1 MTSSKREKQKIQ
13 TLMRIKESALW
24 MFAQHGFSISIAKIA
39 EHAGISKQALM
50 YHYPSKSK
58 LLEAVMDDIESSSFS
73 SLMEFFSL
81 LLQPQAK
88 IETNTKQLEK
98 IIRLFIEQNLWAV
111 LFLRLVLE
119 NQASYLPHSFQAHHI
134 TIIKELEKRQ
144 SEGEIKQEIDVA
156 ATFTNMNMLLLTT
169 LATAQSQTS
178 VSDELGIT
186 AEVWLKR
193 RVFAIFS
200 MYRSTLFPH

>member
-1 MTSSKREKQKIQ
+1 MTSGKREKQKLQ
-13 TLMRIKESALW
+13 TLIRIKESALW

-39 EHAGISKQALM
+39 DHAGISKQALM

-58 LLEAVMDDIESSSFS
+58 LLEAVMGDIETS
-73 SLMEFFSL
+73 SLSSLLQFFSL
-81 LLQPQAK
+81 LLQPQK
-88 IETNTKQLEK
+88 QSNTQELEET
-98 IIRLFIEQNLWAV
+98 IRIFVEQNLWAV

-119 NQASYLPHSFQAHHI
+119 NQASYLPDSFQSHLIA
-134 TIIKELEKRQ
+134 IIKELEKRQ
-144 SEGEIKQEIDVA
+144 QEGEIKSHIDVA

-186 AEVWLKR
+186 AEVWLKSR
-193 RVFAIFS
+193 IFAIFS
-200 MYRSTLFPH
+200 MYRSTIFPQ